1 MIQVTKRFNTPIR
14 KMSMKINFK
23 FWNDWRLNWGVMD
36 YDFKFILFAIQHTN
50 DDDFWDLR

>member
-1 MIQVTKRFNTPIR
+1 
-14 KMSMKINFK
+14 MKINFK

-50 DDDFWDLR
+50 DDDFWGFKVTIFNFVFSWYRKEG